1 MAINKNP
8 PIIKPNKHISVSPP
22 SATPQRKVATNL
34 MNLDLLAMEAFFVE
48 LGEQRFRATQLIKW
62 IHQIGVTNFDDM
74 SNIGKALRAKL
85 VDRATITPP
94 VVSQHQKSTDGTHKW
109 LIRMEDGNSVETVF
123 IPDGRRGT
131 LCVSSQVGCALNCS
145 FCSTATQG
153 FNRNL
158 SVAEIIGQVW
168 VAFRELGYQHGGDRI
183 ITNVVM
189 MGMGEPL
196 LNFDAVVSAMSLMLE
211 DNAYG
216 LAWKRVT
223 LSTSGI
229 APQLAQLYHHSP
241 VSVAVSLHAPNDELR
256 DQLVPVNRKYPLQQ
270 LLAACRDYLKDT
282 KRRHITF
289 EYVMLAGVNDSPA
302 QAHQLAKL
310 LRGIP
315 AKINLIPFN
324 PYPGAR
330 YQPSD
335 SATIERFN
343 MILINHRLV
352 CTTRRTRG
360 EDIAAACG
368 QLVGE
373 FHDRGL
379 RRQRHQR
386 DLIRA

>member
-1 MAINKNP
+1 MTGKT
-8 PIIKPNKHISVSPP
+8 
-22 SATPQRKVATNL
+22 SAVITPATTATTATTACDDAGKTNL
-34 MNLDLLAMEAFFVE
+34 MDLDLKAMEEFFDE
-48 LGEQRFRATQLIKW
+48 LGEKRFRAVQIIKW

-74 SNIGKALRAKL
+74 SNIGKGLRAKL
-85 VDRATITPP
+85 ALRATITPP
-94 VVSQHQKSTDGTHKW
+94 VVSHHQKSTDGTHKW
-109 LIRMEDGNSVETVF
+109 LISMDDGNSVETVF

-196 LNFDAVVSAMSLMLE
+196 LNFAPVISAMSLMLE
-211 DNAYG
+211 DHAYG

-229 APQLAQLYHHSP
+229 VPKLAELSRHSP
-241 VSVAVSLHAPNDELR
+241 VSLAVSLHAPTDELR

-270 LLAACRDYLKDT
+270 LLAACREYLKDT

-289 EYVMLAGVNDSPA
+289 EYVMLSGVNDSAA

-324 PYPGAR
+324 AYPGAR
-330 YQPSD
+330 YQCSD
-335 SATIERFN
+335 AATIDHFHG
-343 MILINHRLV
+343 ILLRHGFV

-368 QLVGE
+368 QLVGD

-379 RRQRHQR
+379 RRERHQR
-386 DLIRA
+386 DLLRA